1 MWHEAFVKGWLMR
14 KLEDMRLF
22 RALGVSQS
30 LAAAGRLRNRTPSA
44 VTVRLQRIEARMGLR
59 LVTRAAGGICAV
71 GGISLTNE
79 GQHLIQE
86 AIEILE
92 RIESISS
99 RVSGESSG
107 VSGHLRV
114 VAQLTPH
121 SRRFNDR
128 FTIAPRRGAP
138 AGVGSHTRNTAE
150 YRAILRTVETTK
162 ALISQGFLD
171 YCDCLRTMFWWR

>member
-14 KLEDMRLF
+14 ELEDMRLF

-86 AIEILE
+86 AIENPRTNRVYFLTRVGRVE
-92 RIESISS
+92 RCKRSFA
-99 RVSGESSG
+99 G
-107 VSGHLRV
+107 
-114 VAQLTPH
+114 
-121 SRRFNDR
+121 
-128 FTIAPRRGAP
+128 RGAID
-138 AGVGSHTRNTAE
+138 AAF
-150 YRAILRTVETTK
+150 K
-162 ALISQGFLD
+162 AV
-171 YCDCLRTMFWWR
+171 